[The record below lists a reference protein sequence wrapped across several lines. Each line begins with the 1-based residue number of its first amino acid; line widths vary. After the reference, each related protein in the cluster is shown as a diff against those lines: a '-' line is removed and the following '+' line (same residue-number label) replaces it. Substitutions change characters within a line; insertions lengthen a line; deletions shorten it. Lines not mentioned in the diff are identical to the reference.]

1 MDGNGTRDLISFILQ
16 SPHSKT
22 ISSLSATFCALWRI
36 DRFPGSVSPTP
47 KSKKRKQPVKTSCDV
62 APSIQVSPF
71 LFLFP
76 LRTALHS
83 PQSRRLA
90 RTAGPREGRHRVHR
104 RERHHA
110 ADHAGRRHAQNQKEK
125 HASAGILTS
134 RAHPAPAERAAPRGS
149 AAHFSGGRSGRSEGS
164 EGSEGSDAARVDG
177 GGSEVRSEGG
187 EREAVDGTDRQPA
200 AAAKTAETRT
210 REREKRGNEDGSK
223 GIDGSKGAIQG
234 R

>member
-1 MDGNGTRDLISFILQ
+1 MKDAIAYVAESVTTPQITLGVLPSSSFC
-16 SPHSKT
+16 S
-22 ISSLSATFCALWRI
+22 
-36 DRFPGSVSPTP
+36 
-47 KSKKRKQPVKTSCDV
+47 
-62 APSIQVSPF
+62 F
-71 LFLFP
+71 L
-76 LRTALHS
+76 
-83 PQSRRLA
+83 
-90 RTAGPREGRHRVHR
+90 G
-104 RERHHA
+104 
-110 ADHAGRRHAQNQKEK
+110 RHAQNQKEK

-149 AAHFSGGRSGRSEGS
+149 AAHFSGGRSGRSGRS

-177 GGSEVRSEGG
+177 GGSEVRSEGS